1 MKSGLYHI
9 EITAE
14 FGESKEMTEA
24 ILTGNGGLVFVKLQ
38 PVEDYPCIP
47 DPYEELGTAWA
58 EFKTAMWNE
67 FSESKPGKLFIRAAD
82 KFAAFLE
89 RRFHG

>member
-47 DPYEELGTAWA
+47 DPYEELGTA
-58 EFKTAMWNE
+58 
-67 FSESKPGKLFIRAAD
+67 
-82 KFAAFLE
+82 
-89 RRFHG
+89 